1 MAQERRHQHSQR
13 VVQLQPAARPPQAR
27 QGSLPPSPAPEG
39 TRCGQACLWARAAL
53 QAGGERSHSLHGTD
67 CCIKRVPH
75 ATGFQEAARP
85 HTQGRAGQ
93 APRGPDGA
101 RGHRPAEGAVAK
113 QASAPLPETPGKVP
127 PAPAAQRPGGGAPR
141 RPREPGLRGTPAGPA
156 AGRQTGPGEAP
167 RGGQRPPPAPPP
179 RRRRRQSPKGRGR
192 PGPGPGRPT
201 QEGRRGA
208 WPGPARVGGP
218 RPSPIP
224 STYLRASRSPS
235 QCAGAAGRAAHA
247 LRGGLRR
254 AVLAPPAKRGGE
266 GAEGA
271 VSAGPRRLP
280 VPRAAPVPDGR
291 RGGQGQRRGDSSPG
305 RTELASP

>member
-101 RGHRPAEGAVAK
+101 RGHWPAEGAVAK
-113 QASAPLPETPGKVP
+113 QASAPFPETPGKVP
-127 PAPAAQRPGGGAPR
+127 PAPAAQRPGGGLPGAPESRACGAPR
-141 RPREPGLRGTPAGPA
+141 RGQRRAGRRGPA
-156 AGRQTGPGEAP
+156 RPLAAGSVPH
-167 RGGQRPPPAPPP
+167 PP
-179 RRRRRQSPKGRGR
+179 RRRGGGGGRAPRAGAARGRGR
-192 PGPGPGRPT
+192 GR
-201 QEGRRGA
+201 GGRLRRGGGGRGLA
-208 WPGPARVGGP
+208 PRGWGGRVP
-218 RPSPIP
+218 P
-224 STYLRASRSPS
+224 RSP
-235 QCAGAAGRAAHA
+235 A
-247 LRGGLRR
+247 LTCGR
-254 AVLAPPAKRGGE
+254 AVLLPNAQAPPAAPRMRFEE
-266 GAEGA
+266 GC
-271 VSAGPRRLP
+271 
-280 VPRAAPVPDGR
+280 AAR
-291 RGGQGQRRGDSSPG
+291 S
-305 RTELASP
+305 